1 MADKK
6 EVRFA
11 IKKFDLAWQEYFKDK
26 PKPENDE
33 EDRKQQ
39 AGFYYWY
46 NNIRKQSDTGKTP
59 AEMYKE
65 IYDKEPPEEN
75 RMMNFEWDEDYDEE
89 EDFDDLEKE
98 LWEMSS
104 EMFDED
110 IWNKE
115 EMKDLSRRELA
126 KTMFG
131 LGFIIHQRI
140 MDEEIKEME
149 EKIIDNPE
157 FAKKSLEI
165 LKKNKD
171 KKRR

>member
-6 EVRFA
+6 EIISG
-11 IKKFDLAWQEYFKDK
+11 IKEFDLAWQEYFKDK
-26 PKPENDE
+26 PKPKNDE

-59 AEMYKE
+59 AEM
-65 IYDKEPPEEN
+65 DKEPQEEN
-75 RMMNFEWDEDYDEE
+75 RMMNFEWDEEDDE
-89 EDFDDLEKE
+89 EDFDDLEQE

-115 EMKDLSRRELA
+115 EMEDLSRRELA

-131 LGFIIHQRI
+131 LGFIMHQRI
-140 MDEEIKEME
+140 MDEEIKEMDE
-149 EKIIDNPE
+149 EIIDNPK
-157 FAKKSLEI
+157 FAKKALES